1 MKITRHRL
9 ADDDGNAFRWHPS
22 PNHGGKLE
30 PEYLVIHY
38 TAGRSLEESVGWL
51 GRKVSKASAHVVI
64 GRDGTIVQ
72 QVPFDR
78 VAWHAGA
85 SAWDG
90 RVGLNRWSIGI
101 ELDNAGR
108 LTRHGSLWRAWFGGT
123 YDPDDVLEATHKH
136 ESQSAGWHVYT
147 PEQLDATLELATTLV
162 ERYGLRD
169 IIGHD
174 DISPGRKSDPGPAF
188 PMASF
193 RARIFGRQEEEAV
206 VHRSIAVLNIRTGPG
221 TQHATLQAGPLP
233 VGTRVEI
240 VRQQDSW
247 RLVDVLDTVNGVSDI
262 QGWVHHRFLERASR
276 APARATPAAEPLGT
290 PVAAGGG

>member
-9 ADDDGNAFRWHPS
+9 VGDNGAAHRWQPS

-38 TAGRSLEESVGWL
+38 TAGRSLQESVDWL
-51 GRKVSKASAHVVI
+51 GSKVSKASAHVVI

-72 QVPFDR
+72 QVAFDR

-85 SAWDG
+85 SAWEG
-90 RVGLNRWSIGI
+90 RQGLNRWSIGI

-108 LTRHGSLWRAWFGGT
+108 LTRHGSRWRAWFGDT
-123 YDPDDVLEATHKH
+123 YDADDVLVATHKH
-136 ESQSAGWHVYT
+136 ESEPAGWHLYT
-147 PEQLDATLELATTLV
+147 AEQLAATLDLASMLV

-188 PMASF
+188 PLASI
-193 RARIFGRQEEEAV
+193 RARIFGRKEEEPI
-206 VHRSIAVLNIRTGPG
+206 VHRSIAVLNIRRGPG
-221 TQHATLQAGPLP
+221 TQHPTLDEGPLP
-233 VGTRVEI
+233 VGTRVEV

-247 RLVDVLDTVNGVSDI
+247 RLVDVLDPVDGVADV
-262 QGWVHHRFLERASR
+262 QGWVHHRFIERVPTETAASQ
-276 APARATPAAEPLGT
+276 PLGT
-290 PVAAGGG
+290 LVPAGR

>member
-9 ADDDGNAFRWHPS
+9 FDDDDNAFRWHQS

-38 TAGRSLEESVGWL
+38 TAGRNLEESVDWL

-72 QVPFDR
+72 QVSFDR

-85 SAWDG
+85 SAWEG

-108 LTRHGSLWRAWFGGT
+108 LTRHGSRWRAWFGGT
-123 YDPDDVLEATHKH
+123 YDPDSVLEATHKH
-136 ESQSAGWHVYT
+136 ESEPAGWHVYT
-147 PEQLDATLELATTLV
+147 PEQLDAALKLATTLV
-162 ERYGLRD
+162 EKYGLRD

-188 PMASF
+188 PMSSF
-193 RARIFGRQEEEAV
+193 RARIFGRREEESLI
-206 VHRSIAVLNIRTGPG
+206 HRSMAVLNIRTGPG
-221 TQHATLQAGPLP
+221 TQHTRLEDGPLP
-233 VGTRVEI
+233 VGTRVEVI
-240 VRQQDSW
+240 GQQGSW
-247 RLVDVLDTVNGVSDI
+247 RLVDVLDTVNGVSDV
-262 QGWVHHRFLERASR
+262 QGWVHHRFLERAPANQAVA
-276 APARATPAAEPLGT
+276 APVP
-290 PVAAGGG
+290 AGGG

>member
-9 ADDDGNAFRWHPS
+9 ALDGAAAQWQPS

-38 TAGRSLEESVGWL
+38 TAGRSLEESVNWL
-51 GRKVSKASAHVVI
+51 GSKASKASAHVVI

-72 QVPFDR
+72 QVAFDR

-85 SAWDG
+85 SSWEG

-101 ELDNAGR
+101 ELDNAGK
-108 LTRHGSLWRAWFGGT
+108 LTRHGSRWRSWFGQT

-136 ESQSAGWHVYT
+136 ESEPAGWHVYT
-147 PEQLDATLELATTLV
+147 PEQLDAALELATSLV

-193 RARIFGRQEEEAV
+193 RARIFGRREEESLT
-206 VHRSIAVLNIRTGPG
+206 HRATAVLNIRTGPG
-221 TQHATLQAGPLP
+221 AQHARLDDGPLP
-233 VGTRVEI
+233 VGTRVE
-240 VRQQDSW
+240 VMGQQGSW
-247 RLVDVLDTVNGVSDI
+247 RLVDVLDTVNGVSDL
-262 QGWVHHRFLERASR
+262 QGWVHYRFLERA
-276 APARATPAAEPLGT
+276 PAAEPLGT